1 MDNNFIKTKENSY
14 DLSGKEYGIND
25 VKIPANGNNENL
37 TFSKP
42 FKSRYISEAG
52 KWSRQAVDEGMV
64 DFDDYIKDIETEPD
78 DVPNFNNKVLTV
90 NSSKNDN
97 GYNIQN
103 SEEKKDLLNDYSL
116 ANTNPTLTASF
127 PSFVGSIGEKIQ
139 VADYWAEK
147 GKWTAENLGISAA
160 VKAGN
165 HSNDSGVEAAEKAEQ
180 WNLDSTWNNKADAYR
195 HFIWN
200 AKMTRDSDIGYYNAR
215 NITNRYEYE
224 NMQDNNWLS
233 SNSNGFDYQKDNTII
248 KGRMNQ
254 EMFMDLWNNQV
265 GRELANNK
273 EFKSLD
279 TDELFDFAD
288 KYGLLI
294 TDANKTYD
302 FLGIT
307 DYIVDPQNHT
317 VDVEWNLTTGNIKVM
332 KGRKSV
338 TLKIGV

>member
-1 MDNNFIKTKENSY
+1 MDYNFIKPKGNSY
-14 DLSGKEYGIND
+14 ELSDKEYGMKNI
-25 VKIPANGNNENL
+25 KIPANGNNENL

-64 DFDDYIKDIETEPD
+64 DFDDYIRDIETEPE
-78 DVPNFNNKVLTV
+78 DVPNFTNKVLTL
-90 NSSKNDN
+90 NKSKTDVSYDN
-97 GYNIQN
+97 QG
-103 SEEKKDLLNDYSL
+103 SEKKRALLSEYSL
-116 ANTNPTLTASF
+116 ADTNPTLTAAF
-127 PSFVGSIGEKIQ
+127 PGFVGSIGQ
-139 VADYWAEK
+139 NAEVIMHWVDK
-147 GKWTAENLGISAA
+147 GAWSLFNLGKD
-160 VKAGN
+160 VT
-165 HSNDSGVEAAEKAEQ
+165 EKAFEHTNSSGIAANQ
-180 WNLDSTWNNKADAYR
+180 KEKEWNLDSTWNNKADAYR

-224 NMQDNNWLS
+224 NMQENNWLS
-233 SNSNGFDYQKDNTII
+233 PKSDGFDYKRDNTTI

-273 EFKSLD
+273 EFKNLGI
-279 TDELFDFAD
+279 DELFEFAD
-288 KYGLLI
+288 KHGLLI

-307 DYIVDPQNHT
+307 DYIVDPQNYT

-332 KGRKSV
+332 KGHKSV

>member
-1 MDNNFIKTKENSY
+1 MDYNFIKPKGNSY
-14 DLSGKEYGIND
+14 ELSDKEYGMKNI
-25 VKIPANGNNENL
+25 KIPANGNNENL

-42 FKSRYISEAG
+42 FKSRYINEAG
-52 KWSRQAVDEGMV
+52 GWSRQAVDEGMV

-78 DVPNFNNKVLTV
+78 DVPNFNNKVLTLDKSKTDV
-90 NSSKNDN
+90 N
-97 GYNIQN
+97 YNNQD
-103 SEEKKDLLNDYSL
+103 SQKTSDLLSEYSL
-116 ANTNPTLTASF
+116 SDTNPTLTASLSGF
-127 PSFVGSIGEKIQ
+127 LGSITEKIKL
-139 VADYWAEK
+139 ADYWMEK
-147 GKWTAENLGISAA
+147 GKWTYENLGADVANKAA
-160 VKAGN
+160 K
-165 HSNDSGVEAAEKAEQ
+165 HSNESKNDATRMATD
-180 WNLDSTWNNKADAYR
+180 WNLDSAWNNKADAYR
-195 HFIWN
+195 HFVWN
-200 AKMTRDSDIGYYNAR
+200 ARMTRDSDIGYYNAR

-233 SNSNGFDYQKDNTII
+233 SNSDGFDYKRDKTTI

-254 EMFMDLWNNQV
+254 ETFMDLWNNQV

-273 EFKSLD
+273 EFKNLD
-279 TDELFDFAD
+279 IDELFDFAD

-307 DYIVDPQNHT
+307 DYVVDPQNNT
-317 VDVEWNLTTGNIKVM
+317 VDVEWNLATGNIKVM